1 MDNVIRE
8 LTLAVIKSKNVSTLT
23 RAFKSAPKVGPKQEI
38 QFSETG
44 AVIVREK
51 LTRTG
56 VGVANHVVGVDAV
69 NGITAGNSRLRNSFR
84 TLKSRSSK
92 SVDAMKD
99 LWKQTGMKTNGRK
112 LLMIDNNDLVAMT
125 TTLEGDERRQNQR
138 RRRRKRACRIHRRV
152 HTNVTSSSSQSSSH
166 SSQSTKI
173 TSRSN
178 SDACSDTSPPYVG
191 INVGVGGRKP
201 PLTYS
206 SSTEVYAEVYDEE
219 SEKRKSSKSTYQ
231 R

>member
-56 VGVANHVVGVDAV
+56 VGVANHVDGVDAV
-69 NGITAGNSRLRNSFR
+69 NGVTAGNSRLRNSFR

-112 LLMIDNNDLVAMT
+112 LLMIDN
-125 TTLEGDERRQNQR
+125 
-138 RRRRKRACRIHRRV
+138 
-152 HTNVTSSSSQSSSH
+152 
-166 SSQSTKI
+166 
-173 TSRSN
+173 
-178 SDACSDTSPPYVG
+178 
-191 INVGVGGRKP
+191 VGG
-201 PLTYS
+201 
-206 SSTEVYAEVYDEE
+206 
-219 SEKRKSSKSTYQ
+219 
-231 R
+231 